1 MIKLFVIV
9 GLAILILISKE
20 IVSQQ
25 LGNGGNG
32 GNGGHGKNNAEKNGF
47 EIRNGIVSKLKL
59 LGNGGNGGHGKN
71 NAEKNG
77 FEIRNGIVS
86 KLKLFFLK
94 LLSYNLFKDWLK
106 C

>member
-1 MIKLFVIV
+1 MIKLLVIIS
-9 GLAILILISKE
+9 LAILILISKE
-20 IVSQQ
+20 IDSQQ
-25 LGNGGNG
+25 LGNG
-32 GNGGHGKNNAEKNGF
+32 
-47 EIRNGIVSKLKL
+47 
-59 LGNGGNGGHGKN
+59 GNGGNGGHGKN